1 MVGGFPECFNPF
13 PLLLFQVEVHSVKV
27 DCTVTSRFA
36 HTVTTSKALNKA
48 NFSQEIFF
56 EVELPKTAFIV
67 NFSMSVCLQPDFPCV
82 NIPACTM
89 TIFV

>member
-1 MVGGFPECFNPF
+1 M
-13 PLLLFQVEVHSVKV
+13 VEVHSVKV

-36 HTVTTSKALNKA
+36 HTVTTSKALNRA

-67 NFSMSVCLQPDFPCV
+67 NFSMSG
-82 NIPACTM
+82 
-89 TIFV
+89 